1 MELYRMTQP
10 SIDRLPVVLSRIGV
24 SRSTLYKL
32 IEQGQF
38 KAPLKL
44 GPRSVGWLST
54 DSDDFIAARV
64 QASRQQVS

>member
-1 MELYRMTQP
+1 MSQP
-10 SIDRLPVVLSRIGV
+10 SIERLPTVLRRLGV

-32 IEQGQF
+32 IERGQF

-54 DSDDFIAARV
+54 DSDEFIAARI
-64 QASRQQVS
+64 QASRQQVAA